1 MQKKSITSI
10 IILATIGLI
19 FTSDAVLLSL
29 GFPTYSQNITEWIGD
44 NPYNLVA
51 FIGGVILL
59 SVHWIYGKYT
69 KK

>member
-10 IILATIGLI
+10 IILAVIGLI

-29 GFPTYSQNITEWIGD
+29 GFPTYSQNITEWIGAKPE
-44 NPYNLVA
+44 NMVA

-59 SVHWIYGKYT
+59 SIHWIYGKYT

>member
-1 MQKKSITSI
+1 MKKITPI
-10 IILATIGLI
+10 LILAFIGLI

-29 GFPTYSQNITEWIGD
+29 GIPTYSQNITGWLQS

-59 SVHWIYGKYT
+59 SIHWIYGKY
-69 KK
+69 K